1 MVYPEKKIYKNLGGS
16 STTNFIK
23 LKEPSIFGLKGR
35 GIGKVSSVRD
45 SLKGGVCGK
54 FWSF

>member
-1 MVYPEKKIYKNLGGS
+1 MVYPEKKISKNLGGS

-54 FWSF
+54 F